1 MAGQAELLLRRFG
14 RRHAAVVRLAT
25 VLPIGAIAM
34 LRVTPEHL
42 PATASAVGVAVV
54 WTCGYAWWLQ
64 RTDGGLPVA
73 VDVVVLLGVCLS
85 IFATDAVERTNVG
98 WIRLLVAFACVTYQW
113 HTSPRAGAVA
123 ALATGG
129 GLAVAV
135 TAAGS
140 ADNDLLISQVWTLVA
155 AGLSRAAWQ
164 LVRRA
169 AEQADRVAA
178 DAARARR
185 DSSVAAAVRAEER
198 EFAAA
203 LHDTAAATLLMVG
216 SGQVRRDSAWLAPQ
230 ARRDLDR
237 LRSGRADTSRHTDL
251 VRLLAVEVEAVHL
264 DVDFDAPARLPLP
277 ADVATVF
284 ADATREALNNVR
296 RHSGTSHASI
306 RLGGDRRR
314 LRLDIADG
322 GRGFAPDAVP
332 VTRRGL
338 RESVHGR
345 LNRIGGTA
353 TVLSTVG
360 AGTVVR
366 LEWRDSGE

>member
-1 MAGQAELLLRRFG
+1 VPGQAELVLRRFG
-14 RRHAAVVRLAT
+14 RRYAVLVRLLT
-25 VLPIGAIAM
+25 LLPVCAIAL
-34 LRVTPEHL
+34 LRVEPEHL
-42 PATASAVGVAVV
+42 TATAVTIGVAAV
-54 WTCGYAWWLQ
+54 WTCAYAWWLP
-64 RTDGGLPVA
+64 RTSGTAPVV

-85 IFATDAVERTNVG
+85 AYPTDAIDHRNVG
-98 WIRLLVAFACVTYQW
+98 WIRLLVTFACVTYQW
-113 HTSPRAGAVA
+113 HTSPRAG
-123 ALATGG
+123 
-129 GLAVAV
+129 V
-135 TAAGS
+135 TAALVVDGAMLVVTTTGG
-140 ADNDLLISQVWTLVA
+140 ADGDVVLSQAWVLVA
-155 AGLSRAAWQ
+155 TALSRAAWL

-169 AEQADRVAA
+169 AERADRMAA
-178 DAARARR
+178 DAARAERE
-185 DSSVAAAVRAEER
+185 SSVAAAVRAEER
-198 EFAAA
+198 EFAAS

-216 SGQVRRDSAWLAPQ
+216 SGQVREDSAWLAAQ

-237 LRSGRADTSRHTDL
+237 LRSGRADASRHTDL

-296 RHSGTSHASI
+296 RHSGTSQASI

-353 TVLSTVG
+353 TVVSTVG

>member
-14 RRHAAVVRLAT
+14 RRYAAVVRLAT

-42 PATASAVGVAVV
+42 PATALAVGVAVL

-73 VDVVVLLGVCLS
+73 VDLVVLLGVCLS
-85 IFATDAVERTNVG
+85 VFGTDAVERTNIG
-98 WIRLLVAFACVTYQW
+98 WIRLLVTFACVTYQW
-113 HTSPRAGAVA
+113 HTSLRTGVVA
-123 ALATGG
+123 AL
-129 GLAVAV
+129 LADGWLVAVV

-140 ADNDLLISQVWTLVA
+140 EDRDLWISQVWILVA
-155 AGLSRAAWQ
+155 AGLSRAAWL

-169 AEQADRVAA
+169 AERADRMAA
-178 DAARARR
+178 DAARAHR

-216 SGQVRRDSAWLAPQ
+216 SGQVREDSAWLAAQ

-237 LRSGRADTSRHTDL
+237 LRSGPADASRHTDL
-251 VRLLAVEVEAVHL
+251 VRLLAAEVEAVHL
-264 DVDFDAPARLPLP
+264 DVELDAPARLPLP
-277 ADVATVF
+277 SDVAAVF

-296 RHSGTSHASI
+296 RHAGTTQASI
-306 RLGGDRRR
+306 RLGGDGRR
-314 LRLDIADG
+314 LHLDIADG
-322 GRGFAPDAVP
+322 GRGFSPDDVP
-332 VTRRGL
+332 ATRRGL

-345 LNRIGGTA
+345 LHRIGGTA
-353 TVLSTVG
+353 TVTSAVG

-366 LEWRDSGE
+366 LEWRDAGE